1 MKISDFD
8 FELPSNL
15 IAQKPISPRD
25 NSKLL
30 LINKNKFI
38 DKKFFDLPDLL
49 KKNDLI
55 ICNNTKVL
63 ASKLF
68 GKKDTTSIQI
78 TLHKKNSDKSWLAFS
93 KPAKKINVGD
103 VIEFDNFKAKI
114 LEKLNYGE
122 IRIMF
127 NCDNEL
133 SLIHISE
140 PTRP

>member
-30 LINKNKFI
+30 LINKNKFN
-38 DKKFFDLPDLL
+38 DRKFFDLPDLL

-68 GKKDTTSIQI
+68 GKKIQ
-78 TLHKKNSDKSWLAFS
+78 HQF
-93 KPAKKINVGD
+93 
-103 VIEFDNFKAKI
+103 
-114 LEKLNYGE
+114 
-122 IRIMF
+122 R
-127 NCDNEL
+127 
-133 SLIHISE
+133 
-140 PTRP
+140 

>member
-30 LINKNKFI
+30 LINKNKFN
-38 DKKFFDLPDLL
+38 DRKFFDLPDLL

-68 GKKDTTSIQI
+68 GKRNTASIQI
-78 TLHKKNSDKSWLAFS
+78 TLHK
-93 KPAKKINVGD
+93 
-103 VIEFDNFKAKI
+103 E
-114 LEKLNYGE
+114 
-122 IRIMF
+122 R
-127 NCDNEL
+127 
-133 SLIHISE
+133 
-140 PTRP
+140 

>member
-38 DKKFFDLPDLL
+38 DRKFFDLPDLL

-55 ICNNTKVL
+55 ICNNTKVRV
-63 ASKLF
+63 
-68 GKKDTTSIQI
+68 Q
-78 TLHKKNSDKSWLAFS
+78 
-93 KPAKKINVGD
+93 
-103 VIEFDNFKAKI
+103 
-114 LEKLNYGE
+114 
-122 IRIMF
+122 RI
-127 NCDNEL
+127 
-133 SLIHISE
+133 
-140 PTRP
+140 